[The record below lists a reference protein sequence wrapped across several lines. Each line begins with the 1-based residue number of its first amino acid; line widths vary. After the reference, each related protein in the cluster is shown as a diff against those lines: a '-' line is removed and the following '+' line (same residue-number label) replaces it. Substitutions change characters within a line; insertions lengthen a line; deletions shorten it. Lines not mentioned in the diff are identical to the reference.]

1 MMSSAME
8 RMARIRQ
15 EMEVEDASGERF
27 GKVTDV
33 RIDAPG
39 AIETG
44 FSPVLGAHQAPNL
57 PEELIGRLQQAG
69 YIKKDET
76 RYFRRDFRYFAT
88 PDEIVSVDSTT
99 VRLGKRCRD
108 LITSID

>member
-1 MMSSAME
+1 
-8 RMARIRQ
+8 
-15 EMEVEDASGERF
+15 
-27 GKVTDV
+27 VTGV

-57 PEELIGRLQQAG
+57 SEELIGRLLQAG
-69 YIKKDET
+69 FIMIDDT
-76 RYFRRDFRYFAT
+76 RYFRRDFRCYAT

-99 VRLGKRCRD
+99 VRLGKHCRD
-108 LITSID
+108 LINSID